1 MPHYPSSARGAFCR
15 IDESH
20 AIPYALELT
29 AITSNSMNS
38 MDAKRRLEQI
48 QALLQESPEET
59 RTAILDFFKK
69 EYGGTGFLMRT
80 LAEESPAVFVR
91 YALEADRRLGA
102 PRVLDPK
109 TIELVAV
116 AAATALL
123 CDHCLKAHIGS
134 ARANGATW
142 EEILDTILI
151 AAHTAESSAL
161 SVALRAFKQEKAR
174 HPVVHEV
181 EE

>member
-1 MPHYPSSARGAFCR
+1 MSSIEG
-15 IDESH
+15 
-20 AIPYALELT
+20 
-29 AITSNSMNS
+29 
-38 MDAKRRLEQI
+38 KKRLEQI
-48 QALLQESPEET
+48 QALLQENPEET
-59 RTAILDFFKK
+59 RTAILDFFKE
-69 EYGGTGFLMRT
+69 EYGGIGFLMRT
-80 LAEESPAVFVR
+80 LAEESPEAFVR

-123 CDHCLKAHIGS
+123 CDHCLKAHIAS
-134 ARANGATW
+134 ARTNGATW
-142 EEILDTILI
+142 EEILDTILV

-161 SVALRAFKQEKAR
+161 SVALRAFRQEQAR
-174 HPVVHEV
+174 HSTVREI